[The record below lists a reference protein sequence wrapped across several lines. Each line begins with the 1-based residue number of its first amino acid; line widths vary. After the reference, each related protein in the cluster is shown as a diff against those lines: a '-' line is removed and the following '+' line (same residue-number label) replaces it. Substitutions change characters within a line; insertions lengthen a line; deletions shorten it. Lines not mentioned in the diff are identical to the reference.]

1 MTYDLFNARVGHRG
15 NAHRAGQAG
24 FTLIELMIAV
34 AIVAI
39 LAAIAVPAYTQYVQR
54 SRITEATNE
63 LATLRVRLEQF
74 YQDNRNFGSTATA
87 CGVAVPASDA
97 FDFTC
102 NNGGGSNQTFLA
114 TATGKA
120 SRNMAGFSFTINHDN
135 QRQTTAFPGA
145 SGLPRNCWI
154 VRAGDSC

>member
-1 MTYDLFNARVGHRG
+1 MTYDIFSARVGHRVS
-15 NAHRAGQAG
+15 ARRAGQAG

-39 LAAIAVPAYTQYVQR
+39 LAAIAVPSYTQYVQR
-54 SRITEATNE
+54 SRITEAINE

-74 YQDNRNFGSTATA
+74 YQDNRNFGSTAPA

-102 NNGGGSNQTFLA
+102 NNGGQTFVA

-120 SRNMAGFSFTINHDN
+120 SRNMAGFTFTINQDN

-145 SGLPRNCWI
+145 TGLPRNCWI